1 MRFDRVDSVT
11 VRANRSLC
19 IPARKRLP
27 VNALHEGVVDL
38 RVALAACRRNI
49 EFVDR
54 RFAVVG
60 GKNLVRAM
68 TICTD
73 RGLLRSL
80 LRSAS
85 VHAFLVADEG
95 LGALTARLHQKL
107 LPVAS
112 ATRVGNVF
120 MIPRRLLGGGGH
132 LCVRAA
138 MAILAS
144 RRGRARLARNGV
156 LAVCVSIL
164 RIRMA
169 LRAPDL

>member
-1 MRFDRVDSVT
+1 MRLDRVNSVT

-49 EFVDR
+49 ELVNR
-54 RFAVVG
+54 RFPVVG

-68 TICTD
+68 AIGAD

-80 LRSAS
+80 FHRAS
-85 VHAFLVADEG
+85 VHALLIADEG
-95 LGALTARLHQKL
+95 LCALAARLHQEF

-112 ATRVGNVF
+112 
-120 MIPRRLLGGGGH
+120 
-132 LCVRAA
+132 
-138 MAILAS
+138 S
-144 RRGRARLARNGV
+144 ARIDRK
-156 LAVCVSIL
+156 
-164 RIRMA
+164 
-169 LRAPDL
+169 